1 MIWSVAWKNIWR
13 NPLRSML
20 VLFAVALGVAAA
32 AYSAALMFG
41 TATQKINSAISNEVS
56 HIQLHHP
63 EFTVNYDIQDSIP
76 KPEAIVSS
84 IKAREGVKA
93 ACIRTILTGMAM
105 SANSVAG
112 IRITVIDP
120 DLEKEVTA
128 IADKISDS
136 SGTYFE
142 SGKRN
147 QVVLSRKIADKLK
160 VKVRS
165 KVILRYQQAD
175 GTMVDGAYKVAGI
188 FKTTNAIFD
197 ESTLFISRNDLAAQ
211 SGTVLPVHEIAILL
225 EDNRYLNKTKE
236 WLKNEYPS
244 VDVMDWKELQPE
256 LGMLTG
262 MLTISMYF
270 ILGII
275 LAALAFGIVNTMLM
289 VVLERTRELGM
300 LMAVGMNRRKLFG
313 MIMLETV
320 FLSLVGGITGMVLS
334 VLITWATASSGID
347 LSAFAEGF
355 EAMGYEAVIYPE
367 LRVDFF
373 FGTVVLVIV
382 TGILASVY
390 PARMALK
397 INPANAVKGE

>member
-1 MIWSVAWKNIWR
+1 V
-13 NPLRSML
+13 
-20 VLFAVALGVAAA
+20 
-32 AYSAALMFG
+32 
-41 TATQKINSAISNEVS
+41 
-56 HIQLHHP
+56 HHP
-63 EFTVNYDIQDSIP
+63 EFLINYDIQDSIP
-76 KPEAIVSS
+76 NPEAILGR

-93 ACIRTILTGMAM
+93 ASSRTVLTGMVM
-105 SANSVAG
+105 SANSAAG
-112 IRITVIDP
+112 IRITVTDP
-120 DLEKEVTA
+120 LMEKEVTT
-128 IADKISDS
+128 IPEKIPDS
-136 SGTYFE
+136 SGSYFVA
-142 SGKRN
+142 GKRN
-147 QVVLSRKIADKLK
+147 QVILSQKTADKLK

-175 GTMVDGAYKVAGI
+175 GTLVDGAYKVAGI

-197 ESTLFISRNDLAAQ
+197 ESTLFVDRKDLTAQ
-211 SGTVLPVHEIAILL
+211 SGIQPPVHEIVLLL
-225 EDNRYLNKTKE
+225 EDNRYLKNTKE
-236 WLKNEYPS
+236 WLKSEYPS
-244 VDVMDWKELQPE
+244 LNVMDWKELQPE

-289 VVLERTRELGM
+289 VVLERTHELGM

-320 FLSLVGGITGMVLS
+320 FLALVGGITGMVLS
-334 VLITWATASSGID
+334 ILLTWFTASSGID
-347 LSAFAEGF
+347 LTAFAKGF

-367 LRVDFF
+367 LRADFF
-373 FGTVVLVIV
+373 FGTVALVIV

-397 INPANAVKGE
+397 INPANAVRGE